1 MLSITNGQRKA
12 NQKSNE
18 LSPHVSQNGHLRE
31 SPTIMLPRMWRE
43 GNDPAQEW
51 ECKSVHPLGKEY
63 EVSFKKL
70 NLEVP

>member
-31 SPTIMLPRMWRE
+31 SPTIMWRE

-51 ECKSVHPLGKEY
+51 ECKSVYPLGKEY